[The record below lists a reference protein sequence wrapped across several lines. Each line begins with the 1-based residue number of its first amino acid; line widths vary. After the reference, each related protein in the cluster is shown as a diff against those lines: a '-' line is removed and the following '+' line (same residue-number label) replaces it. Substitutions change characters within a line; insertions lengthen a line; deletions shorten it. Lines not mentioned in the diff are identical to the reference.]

1 MKKYIALLLCGVLL
15 LGVTA
20 CGKTEDKDKDSTAT
34 TQSTITTT
42 VGEGS
47 TTAVSGTTTT
57 GTDGTQAPTTTTTG
71 KKPTASTTTTTAYV
85 PGGATVPIGTKPVTT
100 TTTTKAPTQAP
111 TQAPTGG
118 ETTATT
124 VTTTTTKAP
133 TTTVT
138 KPTAKPLYISLP
150 PVGTDI
156 DVTNKKDRIHVT
168 AVAAWQEDDGT
179 IGVSLTFTN
188 HSAKW
193 ITEET
198 DYVTYACY
206 DKNGKVLESA
216 KVMIGCIDTKK
227 NKEKTFYINVPAN
240 TAEVRLVKSKIVY
253 WTEWS

>member
-20 CGKTEDKDKDSTAT
+20 CGKTENKDKDSTAT
-34 TQSTITTT
+34 TQSTVTTT

-57 GTDGTQAPTTTTTG
+57 GTDGTQAPNTTTTG

-111 TQAPTGG
+111 TGG

-124 VTTTTTKAP
+124 VTTTTKAP
-133 TTTVT
+133 TTTAT

-198 DYVTYACY
+198 DYVMFACY

-227 NKEKTFYINVPAN
+227 NKEKTFYINVPAD
-240 TAEVRLVKSKIVY
+240 TAEVRLIKSKIVY